1 RAAYR
6 GLMPHHI
13 LDQLDVSKR
22 ALFWRKVLNVPDS
35 NVFVFVADDSG
46 RILGFSS
53 SGPSRDADL
62 DARSVADLMA
72 LYLDPVF
79 QRRGYGRLLCE
90 QAMAE
95 AARRGFLSMA
105 LWVLEANIA
114 ARGFYEALGFSTDG
128 AERIGSSSEL
138 SEVRY
143 GRNLEGV

>member
-1 RAAYR
+1 MVIRPADTSDADAIAKVHVDSWRAAYR

-79 QRRGYGRLLCE
+79 QRRGYGRLLC
-90 QAMAE
+90 
-95 AARRGFLSMA
+95 
-105 LWVLEANIA
+105 
-114 ARGFYEALGFSTDG
+114 
-128 AERIGSSSEL
+128 
-138 SEVRY
+138 
-143 GRNLEGV
+143 